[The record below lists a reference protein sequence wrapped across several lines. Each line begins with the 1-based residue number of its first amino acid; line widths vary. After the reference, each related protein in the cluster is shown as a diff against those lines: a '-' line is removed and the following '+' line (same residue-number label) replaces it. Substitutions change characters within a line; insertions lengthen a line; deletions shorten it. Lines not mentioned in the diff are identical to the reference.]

1 MVMLG
6 LFVIAFAV
14 VAVFV
19 VVAALSDR
27 RDRRA
32 GFDPKVRTESVTQ
45 HRREL
50 KEQLY
55 RNRAKRLGWSDPD
68 EDPRHRSR

>member
-1 MVMLG
+1 VWWF
-6 LFVIAFAV
+6 FVIALAFV
-14 VAVFV
+14 VVFV
-19 VVAALSDR
+19 VIAALSDR

-32 GFDPKVRTESVTQ
+32 GFDPKVRTDDVMQ

-55 RNRAKRLGWSDPD
+55 KNRARRLGVVDPD
-68 EDPRHRSR
+68 EEPRHHHR